1 MCGFYCFC
9 YMNYG
14 LDVEIQE
21 GKTLHMHSLFQ
32 GPVDLTVRFPEVD
45 FMKNTIKFLSVKLVN
60 CLMQDQHTFLYM
72 AFTHESRLCWVY
84 N

>member
-32 GPVDLTVRFPEVD
+32 GPVDLTVRFLKVD
-45 FMKNTIKFLSVKLVN
+45 FTKNTIKFLSVKACELSHARPAHLPIYGV
-60 CLMQDQHTFLYM
+60 H
-72 AFTHESRLCWVY
+72 S
-84 N
+84 